1 MQTEYSNNFDNL
13 LYFEVGYQ
21 VLSSIASNLFYSPY
35 GATSLREY
43 FANGF
48 EAFYHHREPD
58 KIAAISPILFDKLEK
73 IHYNK
78 E

>member
-1 MQTEYSNNFDNL
+1 M
-13 LYFEVGYQ
+13 
-21 VLSSIASNLFYSPY
+21 LSAITIHMFYSPY

-48 EAFYHHREPD
+48 EAYYYHRD
-58 KIAAISPILFDKLEK
+58 VNFLKKISPILFDKVKELG
-73 IHYNK
+73 YNR